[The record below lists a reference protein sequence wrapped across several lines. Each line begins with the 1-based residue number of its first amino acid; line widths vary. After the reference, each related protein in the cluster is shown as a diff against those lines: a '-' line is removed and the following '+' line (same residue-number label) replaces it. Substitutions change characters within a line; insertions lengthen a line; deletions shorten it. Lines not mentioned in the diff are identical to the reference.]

1 MIKGRSSQENSV
13 NIKLIT
19 HIESIDKHKSFVHL
33 TEHNYVMID
42 YSLGDYYTYDN
53 IIRNLSL
60 KSIYDCHNVI
70 VTLVSSRRM
79 R

>member
-1 MIKGRSSQENSV
+1 MIKGRSFQENSV

-33 TEHNYVMID
+33 QNICND
-42 YSLGDYYTYDN
+42 YSLGDYYMYDN
-53 IIRNLSL
+53 IILNLSL

>member
-33 TEHNYVMID
+33 QNICND
-42 YSLGDYYTYDN
+42 YSLGD
-53 IIRNLSL
+53 
-60 KSIYDCHNVI
+60 
-70 VTLVSSRRM
+70 
-79 R
+79 